1 MVKYTEVK
9 PLKTPSKTPPVKNN
23 YMFPSWDQ
31 VKMRR
36 KQRNEKL
43 VSMKM
48 LCVIFIVNLSD
59 YGISKSL
66 SLWFNC
72 NEVYICTL
80 KGITIVCKP
89 SVICVQENFARF
101 TPMLSQLFLTTNQS
115 SIRCLCYIIFQIIYI
130 LVAKISFCAPVYLL

>member
-59 YGISKSL
+59 YIKVL
-66 SLWFNC
+66 
-72 NEVYICTL
+72 
-80 KGITIVCKP
+80 
-89 SVICVQENFARF
+89 
-101 TPMLSQLFLTTNQS
+101 
-115 SIRCLCYIIFQIIYI
+115 IF
-130 LVAKISFCAPVYLL
+130 VV